1 MVISE
6 TTKNDVLNIYWRPVC
21 FKIINRFEIKLM
33 KENNQHIILKAEQLS
48 IGYKTKKIETV
59 VASNINFELQKGQL
73 IGLVGANGIGKSTLL
88 RTLINVQSALSGS
101 VLING
106 EDLKSTS
113 TLELAKQLSIVLTEP
128 LISKNLSVLELV
140 ALGRHPYTNWI
151 GNLSEE
157 DESAIKNA
165 LELINISKLKDK
177 KCYELSDG
185 QLQKVM
191 IARALAQDTAIIVL
205 DEPTTHLDMYH
216 KAYILKLLQKL
227 TKETGKTI
235 LFSSHEIDLAIQL
248 CDTMI
253 VMQKDTVVCDQP
265 CNLISKGVFD
275 SLFPKDLITFDTSTG
290 SFRVSK

>member
-1 MVISE
+1 
-6 TTKNDVLNIYWRPVC
+6 
-21 FKIINRFEIKLM
+21 M
-33 KENNQHIILKAEQLS
+33 KENNLHTILKATQLS
-48 IGYKTKKIETV
+48 IGYKTKKVETV

-88 RTLINVQSALSGS
+88 RTLINVQSALSGHILLNGK
-101 VLING
+101 VIN
-106 EDLKSTS
+106 SIS
-113 TLELAKQLSIVLTEP
+113 NLELAKQLSIVLTEP
-128 LISKNLSVLELV
+128 LISKNLSVFELV

-151 GNLSEE
+151 GNLTNDDIGIVNRSL
-157 DESAIKNA
+157 NQV
-165 LELINISKLKDK
+165 NISELKDK
-177 KCYELSDG
+177 RCYQLSDG

-253 VMQKDTVVCDQP
+253 VMQKDKTVCDQP
-265 CNLISKGVFD
+265 CNLISKGIFD
-275 SLFPKDLITFDTSTG
+275 SLFPKDLIAFDNSTG
-290 SFRVSK
+290 SFRVTK

>member
-1 MVISE
+1 MS
-6 TTKNDVLNIYWRPVC
+6 TTNHNT
-21 FKIINRFEIKLM
+21 
-33 KENNQHIILKAEQLS
+33 ILKASQLS
-48 IGYKTKKIETV
+48 IGYKTKKVETV
-59 VASNINFELQKGQL
+59 VASKINFELQSGQL

-88 RTLINVQSALSGS
+88 RTLIKVQSLLSGS
-101 VLING
+101 ISIN
-106 EDLKSTS
+106 EKDLETTS

-128 LISKNLSVLELV
+128 LTSKNLSVIELV

-151 GNLSEE
+151 GNLSE
-157 DESAIKNA
+157 DDLSIVNTA
-165 LELINISKLKDK
+165 LESLNITELRDK

-185 QLQKVM
+185 QLQKAM

-216 KAYILKLLQKL
+216 KAYILKLLKKL
-227 TKETGKTI
+227 TVETGKTI

-253 VMQKDTVVCDQP
+253 VMQKDKVVCDQP
-265 CNLISKGVFD
+265 CKLISDGIFD
-275 SLFPKDLITFDTSTG
+275 SLFPKDLISFDNTTG

>member
-1 MVISE
+1 M
-6 TTKNDVLNIYWRPVC
+6 
-21 FKIINRFEIKLM
+21 INNKS
-33 KENNQHIILKAEQLS
+33 NTILKVNQLS
-48 IGYKTKKIETV
+48 IGYKTKKVETTI
-59 VASNINFELQKGQL
+59 ASHINFQIQKGQL

-88 RTLINVQSALSGS
+88 RTLINVQPSLSGS
-101 VLING
+101 IQINDK
-106 EDLKSTS
+106 DLESTP

-128 LISKNLSVLELV
+128 LFSKNLSVFELI
-140 ALGRHPYTNWI
+140 ALGRHPYTNWV
-151 GNLSEE
+151 GSLSEN
-157 DESAIKNA
+157 DLSVINNAIA
-165 LELINISKLKDK
+165 LVNITDLKDK
-177 KCYELSDG
+177 RCYELSDG

-253 VMQKDTVVCDQP
+253 VMKKDNVVCDQP
-265 CNLISKGVFD
+265 CKLIEKGVFET
-275 SLFPKDLITFDTSTG
+275 LFPKDLISFDNKTG